1 MSLCDRSSALGRN
14 YGREQKRD
22 EAVTAAVT
30 AADVTGTNP
39 SDTAGSYGMF
49 AYLCINQSINH
60 AKRPL
65 QSWTTV
71 LYGQNVGYSKIR

>member
-49 AYLCINQSINH
+49 AYLCINQSIM
-60 AKRPL
+60 
-65 QSWTTV
+65 QSAPYRV
-71 LYGQNVGYSKIR
+71 GQRCCMDRT